1 MNCLMIKFWS
11 IHALST
17 ARTVFYGSCQELQR
31 FDLGALHTI
40 PQKLEVQLLDEIWG
54 TIACETKWTKLWQFN
69 WLWLVHHF
77 SSFTSFSRSE
87 LLMFDIP
94 LRPCNRPHHSGPG
107 YDCRGRMVHWAGA
120 CAGALGNKW
129 KQARCDKLCIPGSC
143 IRLHLLLQLIWVRFR
158 TGFPCRCEHDKKAW
172 IIEATMQATNHTSIT
187 WRVFWDASLSTGLLP
202 WHGI

>member
-1 MNCLMIKFWS
+1 MHFQL
-11 IHALST
+11 
-17 ARTVFYGSCQELQR
+17 QELCSM
-31 FDLGALHTI
+31 
-40 PQKLEVQLLDEIWG
+40 EVVRSCSDSILVLYTPYHKNWRSN
-54 TIACETKWTKLWQFN
+54 CWTKYEEQLHAKRNGRSFGSSTEFCSCII
-69 WLWLVHHF
+69 LVHLHLF
-77 SSFTSFSRSE
+77 HAVSC
-87 LLMFDIP
+87 LCLIYP
-94 LRPCNRPHHSGPG
+94 CGPCNRPHHSGPG

-158 TGFPCRCEHDKKAW
+158 TGFPCRCGHDKKAW

-202 WHGI
+202 SHGI